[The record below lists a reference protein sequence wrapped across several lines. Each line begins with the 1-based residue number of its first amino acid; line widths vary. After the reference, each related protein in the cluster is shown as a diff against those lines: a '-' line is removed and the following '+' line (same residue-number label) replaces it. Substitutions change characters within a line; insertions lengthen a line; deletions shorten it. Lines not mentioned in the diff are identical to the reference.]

1 MNHRQILEL
10 VVRDGSVRLVLAATA
25 PGRVGLLLQIELVG
39 LVERVVR
46 VFVDFD
52 YMMGKDDGVSGA
64 NTG

>member
-1 MNHRQILEL
+1 MNHHLILEL
-10 VVRDGSVRLVLAATA
+10 VVRDGFVHLVLAATA
-25 PGRVGLLLQIELVG
+25 PGRVGLLLRTELVES
-39 LVERVVR
+39 VERVER